1 MLKLINGY
9 ICGLA
14 NKKWEQ
20 KYIPIPNALYK
31 NSIFVLYFVF
41 STQCGKTC
49 FI

>member
-1 MLKLINGY
+1 MLKLVNGY

-20 KYIPIPNALYK
+20 KYIPNALYK
-31 NSIFVLYFVF
+31 NSI
-41 STQCGKTC
+41 CEKTC

>member
-20 KYIPIPNALYK
+20 KYIPNALYK